1 MGLTTQGTDAVKQR
15 VAEHKTIDAS
25 AKLVGEAM
33 VNMRK
38 FRLKCLYKLT
48 YFWKKDFSSTG
59 GTAENFSSSFSSGN
73 TGPSII

>member
-1 MGLTTQGTDAVKQR
+1 
-15 VAEHKTIDAS
+15 
-25 AKLVGEAM
+25 
-33 VNMRK
+33 MRK

-73 TGPSII
+73 TGPSIIWVSTKSISVGELLVFDFLKSESGKLNLDS